1 MISQIA
7 NISLSV
13 SFAAFLF
20 TLHFNQE
27 KERFSEHNFP
37 SLFWFLCIFVAGCDQ
52 RKLAHFFASK
62 PTGKRVLLHCDLN
75 ANEIH

>member
-13 SFAAFLF
+13 SFAASCLC
-20 TLHFNQE
+20 LILIR
-27 KERFSEHNFP
+27 KKKVSEHNFP

-52 RKLAHFFASK
+52 RELVHFLPVTPQEREFCHTAS
-62 PTGKRVLLHCDLN
+62 
-75 ANEIH
+75 